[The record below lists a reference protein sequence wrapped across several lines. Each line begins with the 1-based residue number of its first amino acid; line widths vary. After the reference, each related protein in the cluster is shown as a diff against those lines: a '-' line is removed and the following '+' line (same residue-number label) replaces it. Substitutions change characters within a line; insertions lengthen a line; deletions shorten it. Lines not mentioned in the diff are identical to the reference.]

1 MKQFMKTLVF
11 ILTLILILPACK
23 ENKPKFNGMDLS
35 MGNLYRLSDAQSRSI
50 SPENFTG
57 EKGKGGMATLEE
69 GVASHPASELGQ
81 GWKVNPYIFIKPREE
96 VTLAEIEGEGAIQ
109 HIWMT
114 PACDFRLTI
123 IRFYWDDEEEASVEA
138 PVGDFFAAG
147 WGVEHVPQI
156 QSLAVC
162 NNPRSGLNCY
172 WQMPFRKKCKI
183 TMENIDDEKAV
194 LYYQIDYTLTDVPD
208 DAAYFHA
215 QFNRTHPLPSG
226 EVYTIVDEIKGK
238 GQYVGT
244 YLAHGAYSAGWWGEG
259 EIKFYMDGDTDF
271 PTINGTGEED
281 YFCGSYNYGDFI
293 DEQGIR
299 QYNAFSTPYT
309 GFHYFK
315 DNPEISY
322 ETKVGQYRWHIMDPI
337 RFENDLKV
345 TIQCLGW
352 KSNGIYLPL
361 QDDLASVAYWY
372 QKEPHQPFPD
382 LPGKDQLIIKK
393 ENTDF
398 IGESMPDK

>member
-1 MKQFMKTLVF
+1 MRQSIFLMLIIVFGLQSCKQET
-11 ILTLILILPACK
+11 
-23 ENKPKFNGMDLS
+23 EKFNGLDLN
-35 MGNLYRLSDAQSRSI
+35 MGNLYRMSDAQSRSI
-50 SPENFTG
+50 SPENFSG

-69 GVASHPASELGQ
+69 GNAAHAARELGQ
-81 GWKVNPYIFIKPREE
+81 GWKVNPYIFIEPGEE
-96 VTLAEIEGEGAIQ
+96 FVLAEIEGEGAIQ

-123 IRFYWDDEEEASVEA
+123 IRFYWDDEEEPSVEA

-147 WGVEHVPQI
+147 WGNQNVPWI

-162 NNPRSGLNCY
+162 TNPGSGLNCY
-172 WQMPFRKKCKI
+172 WQMPFREKCRI
-183 TMENIDDEKAV
+183 TMENIDSNRAV

-215 QFNRTHPLPSG
+215 QFNRSHPLPSK
-226 EVYTIVDEIKGK
+226 EVYTIVDGIEGK

-259 EIKFYMDGDTDF
+259 EIKFFMDGDADF

-281 YFCGSYNYGDFI
+281 YFCGSYGYGEFR
-293 DEQGIR
+293 DENGTM

-315 DNPEISY
+315 DNPEVSY

-337 RFENDLKV
+337 RFESDLKV
-345 TIQCLGW
+345 TIQSLGW
-352 KSNGIYLPL
+352 QSEGRYLPL

-372 QKEPHQPFPD
+372 QQEPHKPFPD
-382 LPGKDQLIIKK
+382 LPSNEKLVIKK
-393 ENTDF
+393 ENPNPM
-398 IGESMPDK
+398 EQ

>member
-1 MKQFMKTLVF
+1 MKQ
-11 ILTLILILPACK
+11 TLIFLLALMLGFQSCKDDPA
-23 ENKPKFNGMDLS
+23 KFNGLDLN
-35 MGNLYRLSDAQSRSI
+35 MGNLYRMSDAQSRSI
-50 SPENFTG
+50 SPENFSG

-69 GVASHPASELGQ
+69 GNAAHAARELGQ
-81 GWKVNPYIFIKPREE
+81 GWKVNPYIFIEPGEE
-96 VTLAEIEGEGAIQ
+96 VTLAEINGEGAIQ

-123 IRFYWDDEEEASVEA
+123 IRFYWDDEEEPSVEA

-147 WGVEHVPQI
+147 WGNENVPRI

-162 NNPRSGLNCY
+162 TNPRSGLNCY
-172 WQMPFRKKCKI
+172 WQMPFREKCRI
-183 TMENIDDEKAV
+183 TMENIDSNRAV
-194 LYYQIDYTLTDVPD
+194 LYYQVDYTLTDVPD

-215 QFNRTHPLPSG
+215 QFNRVHPLPSK
-226 EVYTIVDEIKGK
+226 EVYTIVDGIEGK

-244 YLAHGAYSAGWWGEG
+244 YLAHGAYSDVWWGEG

-281 YFCGSYNYGDFI
+281 YFCGSYNYGDFR
-293 DEQGIR
+293 DENGTI

-315 DNPEISY
+315 DKPEISY

-337 RFENDLKV
+337 RFESDLKV
-345 TIQCLGW
+345 TIQSLGW
-352 KSNGIYLPL
+352 QSEGRYLPL

-372 QKEPHQPFPD
+372 QQEPHRPFPD
-382 LPGKDQLIIKK
+382 LPSNEKLVIKK
-393 ENTDF
+393 ENPNPM
-398 IGESMPDK
+398 EQ